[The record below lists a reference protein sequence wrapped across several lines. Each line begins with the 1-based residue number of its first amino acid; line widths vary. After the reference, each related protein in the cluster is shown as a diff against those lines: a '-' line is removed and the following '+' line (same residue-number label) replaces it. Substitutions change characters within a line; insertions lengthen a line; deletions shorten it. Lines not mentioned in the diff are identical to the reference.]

1 MRVAG
6 PELPRRVTLTA
17 MTTAMRTV
25 LPSIDGD
32 YLGLEGSECPVDV
45 IDALG
50 DVLGPRSAWNQD
62 GFLIRH
68 EGLCVEVVLDDAP
81 DTDPVSDT
89 GTPAARLAIADL
101 PGDRLARRGYPRC
114 CTRSV
119 SPTLDV
125 RCAGAAINPR
135 RAPSLVP
142 PQLACFYPRPAR
154 IHPHG
159 DGDSRP
165 STSRHACM
173 TDWEGWQ

>member
-1 MRVAG
+1 MGITYGGYSPIPVIRLHSVRVAG

-50 DVLGPRSAWNQD
+50 DVLGPRSAGNQD

-68 EGLCVEVVLDDAP
+68 EGLCVEVVLNDAP

-89 GTPAARLAIADL
+89 GTPTARLAIADL
-101 PGDRLARRGYPRC
+101 PGDRLARRGVPALLYQKRVANTRC
-114 CTRSV
+114 SLRWSSDQPSTG
-119 SPTLDV
+119 TLT
-125 RCAGAAINPR
+125 GATTARVLLPEAR
-135 RAPSLVP
+135 EDS
-142 PQLACFYPRPAR
+142 PAR
-154 IHPHG
+154 
-159 DGDSRP
+159 
-165 STSRHACM
+165 
-173 TDWEGWQ
+173 